1 MQYDVFISYRREG
14 GLDLAR
20 QLAQQLE
27 RLGVSCFFDL
37 EEIQTGKFNEKIY
50 EAIDN
55 SRYFIF
61 ILSPRSLDRCAND
74 GDWVRRELEHA
85 CSRGLLPIP
94 VLWKGDS
101 PSFPKNLPETL
112 RGISDVQVSFIDH
125 DTAFRATV
133 KQLIEERLD
142 GVVTDSE
149 RKRRDAEETFLLK
162 ARRFKYDDYV
172 IDKEERAELE
182 AFAEK
187 AGIDV
192 VTCEKLIEQVENEA
206 TNKGTPADK
215 TSLVSVKRNLWAW
228 SETGIHEIMRCADYR
243 GQSSR
248 RGFWSALA
256 VIYSGAS
263 CSFFVDVLLFDSPIV
278 FSVYYIL
285 SLIPTVPLMV
295 RRLRDMGWLPLFVVL
310 LLVPWVNFAF
320 FILLGVMPSK
330 KD

>member
-27 RLGVSCFFDL
+27 LFGVSCFFDL

-50 EAIDN
+50 KAIDN
-55 SRYFIF
+55 SHFFI
-61 ILSPRSLDRCAND
+61 IVLSPGALDRCANE
-74 GDWVRRELEHA
+74 GDWVRQELEYA
-85 CSRGLLPIP
+85 YSRGLLPIP

-101 PSFPKNLPETL
+101 PSYPEGLPKTL
-112 RGISDVQVSFIDH
+112 RGISDVQISFIDR

-142 GVVTDSE
+142 GVETERE
-149 RKRRDAEETFLLK
+149 RKRRDAEETFLQK

-172 IDKEERAELE
+172 IDREERAELE

-192 VTCEKLIEQVENEA
+192 VTREKLIEQVECEA
-206 TNKGTPADK
+206 TRTGVPSGK
-215 TSLVSVKRNLWAW
+215 SVSGNRILQSGGA
-228 SETGIHEIMRCADYR
+228 GIYEILRCMDYR
-243 GQSSR
+243 GRSGR
-248 RGFWSALA
+248 RVFWRAFAIICL
-256 VIYSGAS
+256 GAC
-263 CSFFVDVLLFDSPIV
+263 CSFFVDVLLFDDPIV
-278 FSVYYIL
+278 FSVYCLL
-285 SLIPTVPLMV
+285 SWIALVPLMV
-295 RRLRDMGWLPLFVVL
+295 RRLRDMGWLPWSVVL
-310 LLVPWVNFAF
+310 CLVPWANLAF
-320 FILLGVMPSK
+320 ILLLGVMPSR

>member
-101 PSFPKNLPETL
+101 PSFPENLPETL

-192 VTCEKLIEQVENEA
+192 EGIMTMKVDPEQLIYPCKAFELNHLSRISDFTSQDVPVIKDI
-206 TNKGTPADK
+206 KGRIELP
-215 TSLVSVKRNLWAW
+215 
-228 SETGIHEIMRCADYR
+228 
-243 GQSSR
+243 
-248 RGFWSALA
+248 F
-256 VIYSGAS
+256 
-263 CSFFVDVLLFDSPIV
+263 SPIHAKD
-278 FSVYYIL
+278 IL
-285 SLIPTVPLMV
+285 KIEY
-295 RRLRDMGWLPLFVVL
+295 G
-310 LLVPWVNFAF
+310 
-320 FILLGVMPSK
+320 K
-330 KD
+330 KTYK